1 MKEELKIFLY
11 RLWPLFLL
19 VVGFPLLSFVIWF
32 FTPSTPFEI
41 LVIDKTVRDKTYQ
54 EHRGIYWTL
63 DHLKY
68 QNSEGRFYQE
78 GSDYLGF
85 YPNGKS
91 DFGTSKD
98 LVGKSDKDIRELVSK
113 TDLVYLADSYGVYE
127 SDFAPE
133 NQNELSKKVYGGLD
147 YSDIQL
153 LQIAKEEGKVII
165 AEYNSIASPT
175 PKAIRTQFENLMGV
189 KWTGWIGRYFDE
201 FDTLANGDIPT
212 WMIRQYQAQHGEW
225 NLAGPGLIFI
235 KETGEIE
242 AFRYETDYENK
253 TPLIRSQK
261 VNKHGISL
269 PEVVPYPDWFDVVLI
284 EREYQVI
291 SYYDINPTA
300 EGLQRLRSMGLPRFF
315 PAAMVRKQTKGA
327 QYYFAGDFSDMRG
340 ELGSPRFTGVPT
352 LWRGFY
358 VVADYTDRQSFFWNY
373 YFPLLR
379 QAFKDARAESK

>member
-1 MKEELKIFLY
+1 MKEELKVFVF
-11 RLWPLFLL
+11 RLWPIFLL
-19 VVGFPLLSFVIWF
+19 LVGFPLLSFGIWY
-32 FTPSTPFEI
+32 FTPGKSFEI
-41 LVIDKTVRDKTYQ
+41 LVMDKTVRDKTYQ
-54 EHRGIYWTL
+54 EHRGIFWTL

-68 QNSEGRFYQE
+68 QNTGGEFYQ
-78 GSDYLGF
+78 SDRDYLGF
-85 YPNGKS
+85 FPNGKP

-98 LVGKSDKDIRELVSK
+98 LVGKSEEEIRQLVSK

-127 SDFAPE
+127 NDFTVE
-133 NQNELSKKVYGGLD
+133 KQDELSKKVYGGLD

-153 LQIAKEEGKVII
+153 LRIAKEEGKVIV

-175 PKAIRTQFENLMGV
+175 PKAIRTEFENLMGV

-201 FDTLANGDIPT
+201 LDTLANGDIPA
-212 WMIRQYQAQHGEW
+212 WMIRQYQAQHGAW
-225 NLAGPGLIFI
+225 NLVGPGLIFI

-242 AFRYETDYENK
+242 AFLHQTDYQNK
-253 TPLIRSQK
+253 TPLIRTQK
-261 VNKHGISL
+261 VNKHGYSL

-291 SYYDINPTA
+291 SYYDINPTS

-315 PAAMVRKQTKGA
+315 PAAVVRKLEKGS

-340 ELGSPRFTGVPT
+340 ELGSPKFAGVPA
-352 LWRGFY
+352 LWRGLY

-373 YFPLLR
+373 YYPLLNQVFENSR
-379 QAFKDARAESK
+379 FEKD